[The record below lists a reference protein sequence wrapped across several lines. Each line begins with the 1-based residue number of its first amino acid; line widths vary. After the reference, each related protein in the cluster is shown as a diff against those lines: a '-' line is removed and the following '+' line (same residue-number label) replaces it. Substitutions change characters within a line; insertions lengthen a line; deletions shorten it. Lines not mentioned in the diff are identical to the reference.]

1 MRRKRPP
8 LRNSADYERAE
19 NSSRPLA
26 DVIQHFMKVSRM
38 DGKMQEMDVR
48 KVWAEVF
55 GQAVENRTRKLRLQR
70 DGTLVCMLDSGR
82 LIEDFEHA
90 MQDIAVRIY
99 EHLGITVVLK
109 VRIL

>member
-48 KVWAEVF
+48 EGV
-55 GQAVENRTRKLRLQR
+55 G
-70 DGTLVCMLDSGR
+70 
-82 LIEDFEHA
+82 
-90 MQDIAVRIY
+90 
-99 EHLGITVVLK
+99 
-109 VRIL
+109 

>member
-8 LRNSADYERAE
+8 LRNSADHERAE

-48 KVWAEVF
+48 EVWAEVF
-55 GQAVENRTRKLRLQR
+55 GQAVENRTRKLR
-70 DGTLVCMLDSGR
+70 
-82 LIEDFEHA
+82 
-90 MQDIAVRIY
+90 
-99 EHLGITVVLK
+99 
-109 VRIL
+109 

>member
-8 LRNSADYERAE
+8 LRNSADHERAE

-48 KVWAEVF
+48 KVWTEVF

-70 DGTLVCMLDSGR
+70 DGTLVCMLDSGP
-82 LIEDFEHA
+82 LKEEFQHA
-90 MQDIAVRIY
+90 KQDIADLIN
-99 EHLGITVVLK
+99 EHMGKTVVLK